1 MERTDTE
8 IRILPD
14 HIANQIAAGEVVQRP
29 ESLVKEVVEN
39 ALDAGA
45 TTIAVVVRGAGKQ
58 LVHII
63 DNGKGMSR
71 EDLLLSIKRHATS
84 KIKTSEDLERIMTL
98 GFRGEALA
106 SIASVAHLEIRSRRP
121 HDDIGWKLLSEPLRE
136 PTIEP
141 CAMDVGTQVFV
152 RNVFYN
158 VPARRKF
165 LRSDLTEFRHIADT
179 MTKFA
184 LGYPHVRFVLYDDDA
199 LIYDLQPAELR
210 TRVAEV
216 LGKPFADALLP
227 VHSTEVRNGSTIEIS
242 GFIGQ
247 PTFAKKSKSE
257 QFLYLNRR
265 AISSRQLSHAVMSG
279 YEHLIDQASYP
290 PFLLFLTVDV
300 ERVDVNVHP
309 QKHEVKFD
317 DERTIYSAVR
327 RAVVETL
334 ARNNLTPQATLLP
347 AAADA
352 NAPFETFRLQPNTTN
367 ASNTAPRFE
376 EALLIN
382 RLTGEIL
389 SPSVS
394 PDMPNVSGNTTPYTR
409 ATSTTNTERPP
420 HYERANERRL
430 REQEFAGF
438 EALFGERASPF
449 LHLQH
454 IEPAAETHP
463 TAETQQNALNA
474 DAQVGTQVDAQE
486 SQNPY
491 NAAPMRLYWQLHR
504 KYILMPTPK
513 GLAVIDQHAAHERIL
528 YERALKAMN
537 EGFAYAQEL
546 LFPVITQLTPSEAA
560 LVKEVEE
567 ELMAMGF
574 QVKFTNAL
582 TLEIHAVP
590 ADVRSGRE
598 KETLKDLLEQY
609 REYQH
614 IRHTSTRDN
623 LAASFGCRSA
633 IRAGDVLTMPEMRQ
647 LVEDLYA
654 TSMPFACPHGRPI
667 IIEFPLEEFDRR
679 FGRSS

>member
-14 HIANQIAAGEVVQRP
+14 HIANQIAAGEVVQSP

-71 EDLLLSIKRHATS
+71 EDVLLSVKRHATS

-106 SIASVAHLEIRSRRP
+106 SIASVAHVEIRSRRP
-121 HDDIGWKLLSEPLRE
+121 NDDIGWKLLSEPLRE
-136 PTIEP
+136 PSIEP

-152 RNVFYN
+152 RNLFYN

-184 LGYPHVRFVLYDDDA
+184 LGYPQIRFVLYDDDA

-210 TRVAEV
+210 TRAAEV
-216 LGKPFADALLP
+216 LGKPFADALMP
-227 VHSTEVRNGSTIEIS
+227 VHSTESLNGSTIEIS

-265 AISSRQLSHAVMSG
+265 TISSRQLSHAVMSG

-334 ARNNLTPQATLLP
+334 ARNNLTPRATLL
-347 AAADA
+347 ASAADA
-352 NAPFETFRLQPNTTN
+352 NAPFETFRLQPNAFH
-367 ASNTAPRFE
+367 ASGTAQRFE
-376 EALLIN
+376 DTVLVN

-389 SPSVS
+389 SSGAPSA
-394 PDMPNVSGNTTPYTR
+394 SGNVPEYAR
-409 ATSTTNTERPP
+409 ATSTPSTERPP
-420 HYERANERRL
+420 HYDRANERRL
-430 REQEFAGF
+430 REQEFTGF
-438 EALFGERASPF
+438 ESLFGERPSP
-449 LHLQH
+449 LLRSSNPST
-454 IEPAAETHP
+454 EPTTTEHP
-463 TAETQQNALNA
+463 TTTSPQNALNA
-474 DAQVGTQVDAQE
+474 DAQAM
-486 SQNPY
+486 QNPY
-491 NAAPMRLYWQLHR
+491 NTAPVRLYWQLHK
-504 KYILMPTPK
+504 KYILMPTPN

-546 LFPVITQLTPSEAA
+546 LFPVITQLTPSDAA
-560 LVKEVEE
+560 LVKEVQED
-567 ELMAMGF
+567 LTIMGF
-574 QVKFTNAL
+574 QMKFTNTL

-590 ADVRSGRE
+590 ADIRSGRE
-598 KETLKDLLEQY
+598 EEALKELLEQY
-609 REYQH
+609 RQYQEL
-614 IRHTSTRDN
+614 RHTSTRDN

-633 IRAGDVLTMPEMRQ
+633 IRTGDVLTMPEMRQ